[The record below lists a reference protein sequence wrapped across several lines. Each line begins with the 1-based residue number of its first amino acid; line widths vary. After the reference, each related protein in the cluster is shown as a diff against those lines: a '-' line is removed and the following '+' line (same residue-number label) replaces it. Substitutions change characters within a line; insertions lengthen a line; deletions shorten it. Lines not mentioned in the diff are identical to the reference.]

1 MNESGP
7 LRGNR
12 GKCPTIRAFFLLLFF
27 SFLNSACM
35 DEREIYLFIYL
46 FLSSS
51 KLTRYYAIVR
61 ATRTRGLRLEGWFW
75 LMRRIRFDSLENFE
89 KCFFFFFFALIDS
102 TRSRKFKEAKRR
114 EVEEIER
121 SYRICIFLFWNVA
134 FAFAAL
140 TLIDYLLHDS
150 INI

>member
-46 FLSSS
+46 FLSG
-51 KLTRYYAIVR
+51 KLTRYRSRDENSRVTFGGVVLVDAKDSFR
-61 ATRTRGLRLEGWFW
+61 FLGKFW
-75 LMRRIRFDSLENFE
+75 KM
-89 KCFFFFFFALIDS
+89 FFFFFFALIDS
-102 TRSRKFKEAKRR
+102 ARSRKFKEAKRR
-114 EVEEIER
+114 EVGEIER

>member
-46 FLSSS
+46 FLSG
-51 KLTRYYAIVR
+51 KLTRYRSRDENSRVTFGGVVLVDAKDSFR
-61 ATRTRGLRLEGWFW
+61 FLGKFW
-75 LMRRIRFDSLENFE
+75 KM
-89 KCFFFFFFALIDS
+89 FFFFFFALIDS
-102 TRSRKFKEAKRR
+102 ARSRKFKEAKRR

>member
-46 FLSSS
+46 FLSG
-51 KLTRYYAIVR
+51 KLTRYR
-61 ATRTRGLRLEGWFW
+61 SRDENLRVTFGGVVLVDAKDSFRFLGKFW
-75 LMRRIRFDSLENFE
+75 KM
-89 KCFFFFFFALIDS
+89 FFFFFFALIDS
-102 TRSRKFKEAKRR
+102 ARSRKFKEAKRR

>member
-46 FLSSS
+46 FLSG
-51 KLTRYYAIVR
+51 KLTRYCAIVR

-89 KCFFFFFFALIDS
+89 KCFFFFFCSHRLH
-102 TRSRKFKEAKRR
+102 
-114 EVEEIER
+114 
-121 SYRICIFLFWNVA
+121 A
-134 FAFAAL
+134 FEK
-140 TLIDYLLHDS
+140 I
-150 INI
+150 

>member
-46 FLSSS
+46 FLSG
-51 KLTRYYAIVR
+51 KLTRYR
-61 ATRTRGLRLEGWFW
+61 SRDENLRVTFGGVVLVDAKDSFRFLGKFW
-75 LMRRIRFDSLENFE
+75 KM
-89 KCFFFFFFALIDS
+89 FFFFFSLIDS
-102 TRSRKFKEAKRR
+102 ARSRKFKEAKRR

>member
-27 SFLNSACM
+27 PFLNSACM

-46 FLSSS
+46 FISLWEINEVSFA
-51 KLTRYYAIVR
+51 RR
-61 ATRTRGLRLEGWFW
+61 ELEGYVWRGGFGW
-75 LMRRIRFDSLENFE
+75 CEGFVSIPWKILKNV
-89 KCFFFFFFALIDS
+89 FFFFSLIDS
-102 TRSRKFKEAKRR
+102 ARSRKFKEAKRR
-114 EVEEIER
+114 EVGEIER

>member
-46 FLSSS
+46 FLSG
-51 KLTRYYAIVR
+51 KLTRYR
-61 ATRTRGLRLEGWFW
+61 SRDENLRVTFGGVVLVDAKDSFRFLGKFW
-75 LMRRIRFDSLENFE
+75 KM
-89 KCFFFFFFALIDS
+89 FFFFFFALIDS
-102 TRSRKFKEAKRR
+102 ARSRKFKEAKRR
-114 EVEEIER
+114 EEEEIER

>member
-46 FLSSS
+46 FLSG
-51 KLTRYYAIVR
+51 KLTRY
-61 ATRTRGLRLEGWFW
+61 
-75 LMRRIRFDSLENFE
+75 
-89 KCFFFFFFALIDS
+89 
-102 TRSRKFKEAKRR
+102 RSRDENSRVTFGGVVLVDAKDSFRFLGKF
-114 EVEEIER
+114 
-121 SYRICIFLFWNVA
+121 
-134 FAFAAL
+134 
-140 TLIDYLLHDS
+140 
-150 INI
+150 

>member
-51 KLTRYYAIVR
+51 KLTRYCAIVR

-89 KCFFFFFFALIDS
+89 KCFFFFCSRLSALPLARVS
-102 TRSRKFKEAKRR
+102 
-114 EVEEIER
+114 
-121 SYRICIFLFWNVA
+121 C
-134 FAFAAL
+134 
-140 TLIDYLLHDS
+140 
-150 INI
+150 

>member
-27 SFLNSACM
+27 SFSNSACM

-46 FLSSS
+46 FLSG
-51 KLTRYYAIVR
+51 KLTRYR
-61 ATRTRGLRLEGWFW
+61 SRDENLRVTFGGVVLVDAKDSFRFLGKFW
-75 LMRRIRFDSLENFE
+75 KM
-89 KCFFFFFFALIDS
+89 FFFFFFALIDS
-102 TRSRKFKEAKRR
+102 ARSRKFKEAKRR